1 MLIKK
6 NIKIVILGSQYFKMR
21 KSKDCRDCIYS
32 GLITSKDCEYIMVPG
47 SGGNLV
53 SVKSLCIP
61 GYVFCFG

>member
-1 MLIKK
+1 
-6 NIKIVILGSQYFKMR
+6 MR

-32 GLITSKDCEYIMVPG
+32 GLITSNDCEYIMVPG